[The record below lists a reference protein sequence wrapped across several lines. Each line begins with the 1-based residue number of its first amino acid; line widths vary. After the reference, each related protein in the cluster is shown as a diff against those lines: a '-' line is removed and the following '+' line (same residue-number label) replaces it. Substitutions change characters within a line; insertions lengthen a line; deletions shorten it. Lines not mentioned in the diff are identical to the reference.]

1 MNTIF
6 KNFATLTPAWW
17 PLGWRVHV
25 RCDDPYVMCSCGETA
40 FAYTGYDDESK
51 LARIN
56 FCPRYFKTKS
66 LNSVLSDSKNL
77 PAAQKYDMARYWE
90 TQGHVWTHELMHID
104 WVTGAYGPHGRYGT
118 NEHVTDM
125 IIQFTDSAGRRR
137 KRKAYGPEMAKI
149 LARWP
154 TNTGDYTI
162 RNADNLALFMTSQ
175 YVQSQLNNAY
185 PQYPLVNVDRPDAPP
200 TGPYLYGDLFLFNDD
215 GSVTLNET
223 NPLAAAFAD
232 VDDNECALD
241 QDEPNPDPMVFTS
254 FAPDSAYPS
263 DYISTLDADLASETW
278 TPDSIMTAPPSLN
291 TSTPDSSSPY
301 CIPFQ
306 DPDSG
311 IDGYCQCSGDGSWA
325 YYSFA
330 SGSDLCPYT
339 SPGPASVTIDPAT
352 VTGTTVAPIT
362 TTEPTT
368 TSTAAPTP
376 TGPVIGDT
384 CVPNDPEWG
393 CTSDK
398 TEIIYCY
405 CGDSDDCKWS
415 SFGQCDGGSA
425 TCHLDGDGG
434 NCGLGFGAC
443 C

>member
-1 MNTIF
+1 M
-6 KNFATLTPAWW
+6 
-17 PLGWRVHV
+17 
-25 RCDDPYVMCSCGETA
+25 RCDDPYLMCSCGESA
-40 FAYTGYDDESK
+40 FAYTSNYDDESK

-56 FCPRYFKTKS
+56 FCPRYFKTQS
-66 LNSVLSDSKNL
+66 LNKALSDGKNM
-77 PAAQKYDMARYWE
+77 PAAQKYDMNRYWE

-125 IIQFTDSAGRRR
+125 RIQFTDSNGRVRR
-137 KRKAYGPEMAKI
+137 RKAYGPESAKI

-175 YVQSQLNNAY
+175 YVQSQLDNAY
-185 PQYPLVNVDRPDAPP
+185 PQYPLINVDRPDNPP
-200 TGPYLYGDLFLFNDD
+200 TSSVYETLFLFTDN
-215 GSVTLNET
+215 GTVTLNET

-232 VDDNECALD
+232 ENDNECAFD
-241 QDEPNPDPMVFTS
+241 QDEPNPDAMVFSS

-263 DYISTLDADLASETW
+263 DYVSTFDSNLASETGE
-278 TPDSIMTAPPSLN
+278 PASIMTAPPSLN
-291 TSTPDSSSPY
+291 TSSASPSGPY

-306 DPDSG
+306 DPDNG
-311 IDGYCQCSGDGSWA
+311 ISGYCRCSGEA
-325 YYSFA
+325 YFSFA
-330 SGSDLCPYT
+330 SGSNPCPYT
-339 SPGPASVTIDPAT
+339 SPGPASATINPAT
-352 VTGTTVAPIT
+352 VTGTLT
-362 TTEPTT
+362 TAVPPP
-368 TSTAAPTP
+368 TSTSTPVTSSAAPAP
-376 TGPVIGDT
+376 SGPVIGDT

-405 CGDSDDCKWS
+405 CGGSDDCKWTS
-415 SFGQCDGGSA
+415 AGKCDGGSA
-425 TCHLDGDGG
+425 TCHTSGDGG